1 MSIIVNKVPR
11 SDLMASLNGSVRVV
25 TAIENLIDNAIGL
38 VTTTFGSNT
47 GDQDLS
53 VYQPKTTVLTNTTA
67 SFTTAQESK
76 LSGIAA
82 GAEVNVQSD
91 WDATSGD
98 AFILNKPTI
107 PAAFDYNANRTL
119 SRDFGK
125 QNDSTNHYLVATWTA
140 NNGAYAGG
148 TSRIEVFGQGITMYT
163 LLINAFLNS
172 VPNAWDVA
180 ACSCSVFA
188 PLGLKD
194 SDLFTLIVN
203 YSTRT
208 FKLYY
213 KHPSNAWNMKYIV
226 TVDSF
231 FNSCS
236 LDTTKDAT
244 GVASLPTSD
253 FTITTTITV

>member
-1 MSIIVNKVPR
+1 
-11 SDLMASLNGSVRVV
+11 MASLNGSVRVV
-25 TAIENLIDNAIGL
+25 TAIENLIDNALGL
-38 VTTTFGSNT
+38 VTTTSGTNT

-53 VYQPKTTVLTNTTA
+53 RYQPKTTALTNTTA

-82 GAEVNVQSD
+82 GAEVNVQAD
-91 WDATSGD
+91 WNAVSGD
-98 AFILNKPTI
+98 ALILNKPTI

-140 NNGAYAGG
+140 NNWAYAGG
-148 TSRIEVFGQGITMYT
+148 TSRIEIFGQGITMYT
-163 LLINAFLNS
+163 LLVNAFLNS
-172 VPNAWDVA
+172 VPNAWDSG
-180 ACSCSVFA
+180 ACGCALFA

-194 SDLFTLIVN
+194 NDTFTLVVN
-203 YSTRT
+203 YSTKT
-208 FKLYY
+208 CKLYY
-213 KHPSNAWNMKYIV
+213 RHPNSAYNMKYSV

-236 LDTTKDAT
+236 LDTTKDTT

-253 FTITTTITV
+253 FTIITTITI